1 MTDRGHDP
9 TGADSTDR
17 PPSGADSGDV
27 TTHDSDALKPTLLLL
42 DDDEQMLEITSHLLR
57 ELGYPRVLTASTA
70 AEALLHLDHEPG
82 GADIVICDLYLPGAN
97 GIDFL
102 KTLNAGQ
109 FRGSIILLSGA
120 SQRVMTTVSRLVD
133 GSRLSVMGTLNKP
146 PDRAA
151 LAELLG
157 SWEPPLRFPSIRVP
171 RIFNASEVHKANRER
186 QWLLHYQP
194 QVSLRT
200 GEVTG
205 FEALVRWRHPEY
217 GIVYP
222 DQFMGIAEESGAIDA
237 LTAWVAEEALRAQSE
252 WRRGGQPLQIAIN
265 VSMESLNSPD
275 FGRRFAALVARSG
288 DRPEA
293 VTLEITESRLMA
305 ASTIPLENL
314 AQLGLHQFPLS
325 IDDFGTGHSSLARLR
340 DLPFTEV
347 KIDRSFVHGAGD
359 NPILGPILEGALHMA
374 RQLELRTVAE
384 GVETEADW
392 NFLRTLPCELAQ
404 GYFIGRP
411 IPAEQIDDW
420 LRSWQTRYRQLLK
433 G

>member
-1 MTDRGHDP
+1 MRRPMTDPDHEPAGD
-9 TGADSTDR
+9 ASQDDATD
-17 PPSGADSGDV
+17 
-27 TTHDSDALKPTLLLL
+27 DSDALKPTILLL
-42 DDDEQMLEITSHLLR
+42 DDDEQMLLITSHLLR
-57 ELGYPRVLTASTA
+57 ELGYSRLLTASTA

-82 GADIVICDLYLPGAN
+82 GADIVICDLNLPGAN

-109 FRGSIILLSGA
+109 YRGSVILLSGA
-120 SQRVMTTVSRLVD
+120 TQRVMNAVSKLVD
-133 GSRLSVMGTLNKP
+133 GTRLSVMGTLNKP

-171 RIFNASEVHKANRER
+171 RIFSAAEVHKANRER
-186 QWLLHYQP
+186 QWMLHYQP

-222 DQFMGIAEESGAIDA
+222 DQFMGIAEESGAIDG
-237 LTAWVAEEALRAQSE
+237 LTAWVTEEALRAHAD
-252 WRRGGQPLQIAIN
+252 WRRGGHRLQIAIN
-265 VSMESLNSPD
+265 ISMESLNSPD
-275 FGRRFAALVARSG
+275 FGRRFDSLVARSG
-288 DRPEA
+288 ERPEA

-314 AQLGLHQFPLS
+314 ATLGLQRFPLS

-347 KIDRSFVHGAGD
+347 KIDRSFVHGAAE

-374 RQLELRTVAE
+374 NQLELRTVAE

-392 NFLRTLPCELAQ
+392 KFLRTLPCELAQ

-411 IPAEQIDDW
+411 IPAAEIDGW
-420 LRSWQTRYRQLLK
+420 LKSWQARYHQLLK